1 MCPGGLCVFS
11 PSRVQTEADEV
22 SEAEIRGRIEEDEG
36 EGEESLD
43 EHQESPQQ
51 QAQELQANVLN
62 II

>member
-1 MCPGGLCVFS
+1 MCPDGLCVFS

-22 SEAEIRGRIEEDEG
+22 SEAEIRGRIEEE

>member
-1 MCPGGLCVFS
+1 MFS